1 MPKVSIVV
9 PIYKVERYLN
19 ECVDSIISQ
28 TLKDIEIILVDDGSP
43 DKCPQICDEYAAKD
57 SRIKVIHKENG
68 GYGTA
73 CNRGIAEATGDYIG
87 LVESD
92 DWIEPTMYE
101 KLYNQIVK
109 FDADVCVGSFY
120 EYKSKSI
127 FPNGTHDKPYMETIE
142 NIDDTKLFS
151 IIDFPFLYTVHP
163 SVWSKLYKS
172 SFIKTLKFD
181 ETPKTSFQDGPFI
194 TEVYC
199 KTNKIIGLKDFI
211 YQYRVDN
218 EAASSTSARKDKKLI
233 QILDSWQIAKS
244 ILIKYNMFEQL
255 KEEFFFQ
262 ASKSGLR
269 FYRSINK
276 KYKKEF
282 FKKWQEFAKE
292 IKDDKTFTYRYFD
305 PKRKHILASI
315 LNNDFKSSLYDE
327 YSAIKLLGFPL
338 LEKKVVNT
346 TIKKCILG
354 IPYFIERNKN
364 GYKIKKHLLG
374 LYQTKKNAIC
384 KKYYILGVQVFKK
397 RNYIA
402 LNSQEKSQM
411 DNFLYYTKLAEL
423 QHPLIFNKYKDS
435 NLDKDVVIYA
445 CGPSAKYYS
454 KINNVTHISVNRA
467 FYNYDINFDVLFMH
481 DDEFVAQNLELL
493 KNYHADK
500 FCAYHTSSANAKK
513 FNTTSE
519 KLKYIGA
526 QRFFISNPSFKGVDN
541 NIPDA
546 INPDISKG
554 MFYDRGGGTVF
565 SALQFVLYTHPK
577 RIYLVGC
584 DCTSDGYFY
593 SKQNNDEHIPS
604 HWIDIK
610 NGKNELLSMTKKLW
624 QETASILTLQYP
636 DVEVVSIN
644 PVGLKGLFKDV
655 YTQRYIDEHPELNLD
670 NVEILDV

>member
-1 MPKVSIVV
+1 MPKISIVV

-19 ECVDSIISQ
+19 ECVDSIINQ

-127 FPNGTHDKPYMETIE
+127 FPNGTHDKTYMETIE

-199 KTNKIIGLKDFI
+199 KTDKIIGLKDFI
-211 YQYRVDN
+211 YHYRVDN

-354 IPYFIERNKN
+354 IPYFKERNKN
-364 GYKIKKHLLG
+364 GYKIKKHLFG
-374 LYQTKKNAIC
+374 LYQTKKNTIC
-384 KKYYILGVQVFKK
+384 KKYYILGVQVFRLKFRQNNSKESILQEELENIHVQNLALATHGYLKQYKNIYKEKEIVILACGPTLNYYDLSQNIDMVYMGVNRAYKQNNIKLDYVFVQDQFPEGMSEINAYIGNNCKK
-397 RNYIA
+397 FYGI
-402 LNSQEKSQM
+402 LSNSHGRKFSHCRRIPHTCC
-411 DNFLYYTKLAEL
+411 DKNNVFLYYLESIVS
-423 QHPLIFNKYKDS
+423 HNWP
-435 NLDKDVVIYA
+435 
-445 CGPSAKYYS
+445 
-454 KINNVTHISVNRA
+454 
-467 FYNYDINFDVLFMH
+467 YDISIEPFG
-481 DDEFVAQNLELL
+481 EF
-493 KNYHADK
+493 K
-500 FCAYHTSSANAKK
+500 S
-513 FNTTSE
+513 
-519 KLKYIGA
+519 
-526 QRFFISNPSFKGVDN
+526 
-541 NIPDA
+541 
-546 INPDISKG
+546 
-554 MFYDRGGGTVF
+554 TVF
-565 SALQFVLYTHPK
+565 SALQFALYTRPK
-577 RIYLVGC
+577 RIYIVGC
-584 DCTSDGYFY
+584 DCDSGGYFY
-593 SKQNNDEHIPS
+593 GSDGMHKYPHLIEQWKKAKNHIDEV
-604 HWIDIK
+604 
-610 NGKNELLSMTKKLW
+610 
-624 QETASILTLQYP
+624 YP